1 MNFQT
6 PPVATL
12 DRTPSVD
19 TTNGSEIVILR
30 TASQRMPKAG
40 IFAVAPVLYL
50 VVILILFPGTGSAD
64 TLIAFSNSG
73 PSTGTLSGNTVAGV
87 TFNTIDSTAVNNFIE
102 SYSNDVL
109 TFVVSGGGN
118 LAASGLFSNV
128 SGTFITI
135 DETAPTFGTNPQSV
149 NLFTTVSSFT
159 ASPAFLADLGL
170 PNLVSLDSAPL
181 TTEISV
187 TAQANGSIISTNA
200 QLEVQVV
207 PEPSTLSMLGLGL
220 LGAGWFGMRKKKI
233 DVNREQAA

>member
-6 PPVATL
+6 LRVAAL
-12 DRTPSVD
+12 DRMPRVD
-19 TTNGSEIVILR
+19 TTNGGEIVIPR
-30 TASQRMPKAG
+30 TASQRIPKASV
-40 IFAVAPVLYL
+40 FAFAPVLYL
-50 VVILILFPGTGSAD
+50 IVILILFPATGSAD
-64 TLIAFSNSG
+64 TLISFSNSG
-73 PSTGTLSGNTVAGV
+73 PSTGTISGNTVSGV

-102 SYSNDVL
+102 AYSNDVL
-109 TFVVSGGGN
+109 TFIVSGGGN
-118 LAASGLFSNV
+118 LAASGIFSNV

-149 NLFTTVSSFT
+149 NLFTTLSSFA

-170 PNLVSLDSAPL
+170 PNLVRLDSAPL

-187 TAQANGSIISTNA
+187 TAQANGSIISTNT
-200 QLEVQVV
+200 QLEVQIV

-220 LGAGWFGMRKKKI
+220 LGAGWFVMRTKKI

>member
-1 MNFQT
+1 MHRHNLLISCQRGIPMNFQT

-12 DRTPSVD
+12 DRMPSVD

-109 TFVVSGGGN
+109 TFVVSGGGI
-118 LAASGLFSNV
+118 LQPRDFSVMSAAPSLRSTRRLRPSGLIPNRST
-128 SGTFITI
+128 SSL
-135 DETAPTFGTNPQSV
+135 QS
-149 NLFTTVSSFT
+149 
-159 ASPAFLADLGL
+159 P
-170 PNLVSLDSAPL
+170 VSLLPRH
-181 TTEISV
+181 
-187 TAQANGSIISTNA
+187 
-200 QLEVQVV
+200 
-207 PEPSTLSMLGLGL
+207 
-220 LGAGWFGMRKKKI
+220 F
-233 DVNREQAA
+233 